1 VIGLKVPSPG
11 GSNDIEV
18 TELAQEAG
26 RIVIHLQAKIPCFTM
41 VWMAFFKR
49 ILLLFDARSAV

>member
-26 RIVIHLQAKIPCFTM
+26 RIVIHLQAKNTLFYHGLDG
-41 VWMAFFKR
+41 FF
-49 ILLLFDARSAV
+49 